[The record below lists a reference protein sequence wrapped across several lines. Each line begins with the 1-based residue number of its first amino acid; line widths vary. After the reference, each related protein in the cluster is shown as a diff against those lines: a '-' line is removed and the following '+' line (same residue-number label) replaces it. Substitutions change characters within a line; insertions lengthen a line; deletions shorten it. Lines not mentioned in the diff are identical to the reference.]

1 MRKSLFFFVTFVF
14 INFSQSLTMADDVT
28 DFEIEGISVGD
39 NLLDHFSL
47 EHIDNFDKEYYP
59 ESKKFYEQYIHWP
72 KKSKFKIYDGLTVS
86 LKANSHIVYGISG
99 NLTNFENFK
108 ECLSKKDEITK
119 KITKSFQTKII
130 NDNLE
135 KNIFDYADNKSQ
147 KSQVQIRLLDNSGLF
162 TVNCTD
168 WSKKAE
174 EKNNWVDNLGVKIY
188 SKKYEYFL
196 RNEAYK

>member
-72 KKSKFKIYDGLTVS
+72 KKGKFKIYDSLTIS
-86 LKANSHIVYGISG
+86 LKANSYIVYSLSG